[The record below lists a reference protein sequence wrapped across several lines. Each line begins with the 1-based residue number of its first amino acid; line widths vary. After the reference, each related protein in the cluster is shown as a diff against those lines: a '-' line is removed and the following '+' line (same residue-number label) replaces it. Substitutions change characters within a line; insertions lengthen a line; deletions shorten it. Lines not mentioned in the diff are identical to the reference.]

1 MIIAPRLF
9 QRKSNAGKLSCL
21 MSIHEQTARG
31 AFASSATDVPAT
43 RYLIGRYHEI
53 VLKGGNRW
61 RFVEQLKRNVRALFA
76 DCGMGRIRGE
86 GARLIIEIPAAV
98 PDHLVQERAALLFG
112 FQNFTISR
120 PVPLEIEALKR
131 AAVAAARGHHAKTFR
146 IATRRADKRFA
157 LNSMEIDRLVGAEV
171 GAAHGLKVDL
181 DDPELTITIEILP
194 HCAFMAVGKYP
205 GAGGL
210 PVGISGRATVLLSG
224 GIDSPVAAYR
234 MMRRGLHVDFVHFHS
249 HPLVSSA
256 SREKAHDLAAH
267 LTRYEARSTLALA
280 PFADAQREIVAR
292 TLRPLRVVLYR
303 RFMLRIASAIAMR
316 GGSTALVTGESLG
329 QVASQT
335 LQNMTVIEQAAALP
349 MLRPL
354 VGMDKN
360 EIVVEARR
368 LGTFETSIL
377 PDQDCC
383 SLFVPAHPETHARLE
398 AVLAA
403 ESQFDIEAMV
413 AAAVAKT
420 EFVGLEF
427 PRRDARR
434 ASELR

>member
-1 MIIAPRLF
+1 
-9 QRKSNAGKLSCL
+9 
-21 MSIHEQTARG
+21 MSMYEQTTHGAVPSIATRVEAR
-31 AFASSATDVPAT
+31 

-76 DCGMGRIRGE
+76 DCGIGRIRSE
-86 GARLIIEIPAAV
+86 GPRLIIEIPAAV
-98 PDHLVQERAALLFG
+98 PDDLVQERAALLFG

-120 PVPLEIEALKR
+120 PVPLEMEALKR
-131 AAVAAARGHHAKTFR
+131 EAVAAAHGHRAKTFR

-157 LNSMEIDRLVGAEV
+157 LNSMEIDRVVGAEV
-171 GAAHGLKVDL
+171 AAAHGLKVDL
-181 DDPELTITIEILP
+181 DHPELTITIEILP
-194 HCAFMAVGKYP
+194 DIAFMAAGKHA

-210 PVGISGRATVLLSG
+210 PVGVSGRATVLLSG
-224 GIDSPVAAYR
+224 GIDSPVAAFR
-234 MMRRGLHVDFVHFHS
+234 MMRRGLLVDFVHFHS

-256 SREKAHDLAAH
+256 SREKARDLAAQ
-267 LTRYEARSTLALA
+267 LTRYEGRSTLALV

-303 RFMLRIASAIAMR
+303 RFMLRIASALA
-316 GGSTALVTGESLG
+316 GHNGSTALITGESLG

-335 LQNMTVIEQAAALP
+335 LENMTVIEQAAALP

-383 SLFVPAHPETHARLE
+383 SLFVPAHPETRARLE

-420 EFVGLEF
+420 ELIGLSF
-427 PRRDARR
+427 PCVAERDR
-434 ASELR
+434 